1 MTGLSVSSVREQISK
16 LEDQGLLTITQRR
29 RAGGGKTSNLYKL
42 EAGQD
47 ESDDDM
53 GHPQNLADPP
63 SESGSGAPS
72 ESGSV
77 NERIRTK
84 NNLDEPS
91 AATGVAHAAAA
102 PADGSL
108 SEDENEEI
116 EMEDGELFDAVD
128 VDPVG
133 AKKMQ
138 QREEV
143 RAKNKR
149 AQELTATYT
158 ALVPLSK
165 FPAVMKVVKRAMGAG
180 YAEDRIET
188 ALRHLADDQRAVTV
202 DSLRIAIEQLPP
214 PPRKPKPCPCCTG
227 ATTGLTYDLC
237 APCRN
242 ADHFGVKC
250 THGPEMLD
258 L

>member
-1 MTGLSVSSVREQISK
+1 
-16 LEDQGLLTITQRR
+16 
-29 RAGGGKTSNLYKL
+29 
-42 EAGQD
+42 
-47 ESDDDM
+47 
-53 GHPQNLADPP
+53 
-63 SESGSGAPS
+63 
-72 ESGSV
+72 
-77 NERIRTK
+77 
-84 NNLDEPS
+84 
-91 AATGVAHAAAA
+91 
-102 PADGSL
+102 
-108 SEDENEEI
+108 
-116 EMEDGELFDAVD
+116 
-128 VDPVG
+128 
-133 AKKMQ
+133 MQ

-214 PPRKPKPCPCCTG
+214 PPRKPQPCPCCTG
-227 ATTGLTYDLC
+227 AHTGLTYDLC